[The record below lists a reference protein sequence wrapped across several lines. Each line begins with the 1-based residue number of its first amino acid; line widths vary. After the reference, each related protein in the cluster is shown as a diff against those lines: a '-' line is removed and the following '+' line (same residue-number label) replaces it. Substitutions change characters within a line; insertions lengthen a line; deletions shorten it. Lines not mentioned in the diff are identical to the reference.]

1 MKFSTNGTASPPRR
15 MQDQAW
21 QLQVHAQQIATLQE
35 EMWDLQQVVA
45 ALLLLLCPMLNP
57 IVFIGQVLNKPTKT

>member
-1 MKFSTNGTASPPRR
+1 